1 MVVMF
6 KNLVDKNFFC
16 IKQAG
21 AELSQAQS
29 NLDQIKFK
37 QVELS
42 PTWKYHYIEY
52 AQSTKYLK

>member
-1 MVVMF
+1 MVVML

-21 AELSQAQS
+21 DELSLDQS

-42 PTWKYHYIEY
+42 PTWKGL
-52 AQSTKYLK
+52 AQHGLCLPQI

>member
-1 MVVMF
+1 MVVVF

-42 PTWKYHYIEY
+42 PTWKGLVQHGLCLPQI
-52 AQSTKYLK
+52 